1 MPRIRS
7 GAFVTVCT
15 GRFSRMKL
23 KVIKKGFN
31 YSQDGTGNR
40 LVYHLQGC
48 NMHCPWCA
56 NPESIPLN
64 GTLMIDREKLIDSV
78 CPLGAIKHKKL
89 NRERCKDCIE
99 QWCLN
104 VNRNEGIVQSYF
116 ELSIEDIITEVKS
129 ARSLFFDHGGVTFT
143 GGEPTLQFETLK
155 KLLQL
160 LHDEHIHTAIETNA
174 THPRLEEL
182 FPYLSQVILDLK
194 HIDEEVHK
202 RVTGQSLEKIKL
214 NIEKAL
220 LQHKNVLIR
229 TPLIQG
235 FNGDKDYIKDFVEFY
250 HNFDCRNVSFE
261 ILKYHEFGKTK
272 WEQCDMP
279 YLMGNGYV
287 TEELREA
294 FEQGYRQEG
303 LHIVRT

>member
-1 MPRIRS
+1 MR
-7 GAFVTVCT
+7 
-15 GRFSRMKL
+15 KL

-78 CPLGAIKHKKL
+78 CPLGAIKHKRL
-89 NRERCKDCIE
+89 NRERCQECVE

-104 VNRNEGIVQSYF
+104 INKNEGIVQSYF
-116 ELSIEDIITEVKS
+116 ELSPEDILLEVQGAK
-129 ARSLFFDHGGVTFT
+129 SLFFDHGGVTFT

-155 KLLQL
+155 YLLEA
-160 LHDEHIHTAIETNA
+160 LHDAHIHTAIETNA

-182 FPYLSQVILDLK
+182 LPYLSQVILDFK
-194 HIDEEVHK
+194 HIDGEIHK
-202 RVTGQSLEKIKL
+202 RVTGQSLEQIKL
-214 NIEKAL
+214 NIEKTL
-220 LQHKNVLIR
+220 IQHKNVLIR
-229 TPLIQG
+229 TPLIRG
-235 FNGDKDYIKDFVEFY
+235 FNGDKDYIKDFVSFY
-250 HNFDCRNVSFE
+250 HNFDCRNASFE
-261 ILKYHEFGKTK
+261 ILKYHEFGKKK

-279 YLMGNGYV
+279 YLMEDGYV